1 MEKWQESKSEIVIF
15 GEERE
20 EDCGRKRRT
29 AAEKERVAAG
39 SCELAGLCELAGS
52 CELAMNCG
60 RKLREKGVAE
70 VQWQECCEKKVS
82 GCGAWQESD
91 EKCLGK

>member
-29 AAEKERVAAG
+29 AAEKERVA
-39 SCELAGLCELAGS
+39 AGS